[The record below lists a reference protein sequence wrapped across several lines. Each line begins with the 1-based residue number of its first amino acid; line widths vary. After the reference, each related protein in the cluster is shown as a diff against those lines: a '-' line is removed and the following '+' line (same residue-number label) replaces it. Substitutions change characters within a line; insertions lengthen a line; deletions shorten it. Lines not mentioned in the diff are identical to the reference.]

1 MIADIVVI
9 AIMALCVF
17 LGYYRGLI
25 HVAVRF
31 LGFIVA
37 LVVALVLY
45 VPVSNYIIDNT
56 EAVASIQGVVQSKLY
71 NKEEKTEENIIDDGN
86 VTAQIE
92 KYIGDKT
99 DEFKQNTS
107 EVVSREVAIAVV
119 RGLTWIGLFLAVR
132 IIMIFIKALANIIEK
147 IPIIKQF
154 NKAGG
159 TIYGILEGFVIIY
172 AVLAIINLTAPI
184 IKENKAVEQIEESHI
199 CNIMYENNLLLKLI
213 L

>member
-25 HVAVRF
+25 HVAVRL
-31 LGFIVA
+31 LGFVVA
-37 LVVALVLY
+37 LIVALVLY
-45 VPVSNYIIDNT
+45 TPVSNYIIENT
-56 EAVASIQGVVQSKLY
+56 NAVASIQGVVQNKLY
-71 NKEEKTEENIIDDGN
+71 KPEEKQEENTIQNDN
-86 VTAQIE
+86 FVSQME

-99 DEFKQNTS
+99 DEFKANTS

-119 RGLTWIGLFLAVR
+119 RGLTWIGLFIGIR
-132 IIMIFIKALANIIEK
+132 IIMLFIKALASVIEK

-159 TIYGILEGFVIIY
+159 TIYGILEGFAIIY
-172 AVLAIINLTAPI
+172 AALAIINLTAPM
-184 IKENKAVEQIEESHI
+184 IKENKVVEQIEDSHI
-199 CNIMYENNLLLKLI
+199 CKIMYENNLLLKLI

>member
-1 MIADIVVI
+1 MIADIAIV

-17 LGYYRGLI
+17 FGYYRGLI

-37 LVVALVLY
+37 LIVALALY
-45 VPVSNYIIDNT
+45 TPVSDYIINNT
-56 EAVASIQGVVQSKLY
+56 GAVTSIQGVVQSKLY
-71 NKEEKTEENIIDDGN
+71 NKEEKQEENTIDDGN
-86 VTAQIE
+86 VAAQIE

-119 RGLTWIGLFLAVR
+119 KVLTWIGLFLAVR
-132 IIMIFIKALANIIEK
+132 IIMIFIKALASVIEK

-159 TIYGILEGFVIIY
+159 TIYGVLEGFLIIY

-184 IKENKAVEQIEESHI
+184 IKENKAVEQIEDSHI
-199 CNIMYENNLLLKLI
+199 CKMMYENNLLLKVI

>member
-1 MIADIVVI
+1 MIADIAI
-9 AIMALCVF
+9 ITIMALCVF
-17 LGYYRGLI
+17 FGYYRGLI

-37 LVVALVLY
+37 LIVALALY
-45 VPVSNYIIDNT
+45 TPVSDYIINNT
-56 EAVASIQGVVQSKLY
+56 GAVTSIQGVVQSKLY
-71 NKEEKTEENIIDDGN
+71 NKEEKQEENTIDDGN
-86 VTAQIE
+86 VAAQIE

-119 RGLTWIGLFLAVR
+119 KVLTWIGLFLAVR
-132 IIMIFIKALANIIEK
+132 IIMIFIKALASVIEK

-159 TIYGILEGFVIIY
+159 TIYGVLEGFLIIY

-184 IKENKAVEQIEESHI
+184 IKENKAVEQIEDSHI
-199 CNIMYENNLLLKLI
+199 CKMMYENNLLLKVI